1 MIFLLSSLFI
11 LISSYLFLVS
21 PVFAQCP
28 VCIVTIGGGMFI
40 AKKLG
45 IDDLLVSI
53 WISALNTAI
62 SFWLATKFKQKF
74 IRNPWLLSLIMFGL
88 AIFYFQFTNQIGHS
102 NNRLL
107 GIDKII
113 FGQIIGL
120 LAMFIGNFL
129 YGFTKYKNNHHA
141 LFPYSKV
148 IFPVAFVLFAT
159 LIFKFVFNL

>member
-1 MIFLLSSLFI
+1 MTFLFFFLFI
-11 LISSYLFLVS
+11 LITNCFFLLS
-21 PVFAQCP
+21 PALAQCP
-28 VCIVTIGGGMFI
+28 VCVITIGGGMLI

-74 IRNPWLLSLIMFGL
+74 LSNPWLLSIIMFVI
-88 AIFYFQFTNQIGHS
+88 AIFYFQFTEQIGHS
-102 NNRLL
+102 GNRLL

-120 LAMFIGNFL
+120 ITMFIGNYL
-129 YGFTKYKNNHHA
+129 YSYAKYKNNHQA
-141 LFPYSKV
+141 IFPYSK
-148 IFPVAFVLFAT
+148 IIIPTTFVLLVT
-159 LIFKFVFNL
+159 LIFKFAFSL